1 MNKNAI
7 VMLALV
13 MVLVLSACTTYQ
25 YNVNQT
31 EEATGEVEINES
43 AGEVIETTPVV
54 EDTGETADITVTE
67 GEVVDLKPAVWDP
80 DDDLVEVSF
89 TSPFDANGE
98 WETEAGDAG
107 FYSSIVTATD
117 NKGSLVTMQVTIRV
131 LPLNT
136 PPTIAAP
143 DVQEF
148 NEGDFI
154 ALEVDAVDREGDEV
168 VVTYSGW
175 MRARRYQST
184 FDDAGEHKVTIK
196 ADDGFNI
203 VTKEITVIV
212 KDVNRKPVL
221 SFIGL
226 GGDDSVTATEG
237 DLIEITVEASD
248 PDGDPL
254 TVGFSQP
261 MDANGRWQTKRGDA
275 GEYTVL
281 VTVSD
286 GTTELTKEVSVTV
299 LKKNEAPVIE
309 SFTVSPEEVVLKK
322 PGDQVTIKLTLVA
335 SDSDGDELTVTYSSY
350 MTSDEKTVTYG
361 EKGGV
366 KTVTVTVSDGE
377 ESDTAELSFNMNNW
391 PCFDCQ

>member
-322 PGDQVTIKLTLVA
+322 PGDQVTMHLTQTETSLQ
-335 SDSDGDELTVTYSSY
+335 LPTQVT
-350 MTSDEKTVTYG
+350 
-361 EKGGV
+361 
-366 KTVTVTVSDGE
+366 
-377 ESDTAELSFNMNNW
+377 
-391 PCFDCQ
+391 